1 MKITLI
7 YDNYVFKKG
16 LKADWGFACLVETE
30 NATPILFDTGA
41 KGPVLLSNMKKLVI
55 DPTAIEQVFISHNH
69 WDHIGGLPALFE
81 VNKNIKV
88 YVPASC
94 SPPPGAKE
102 VISVS
107 DPFQINEKV
116 FSTGELNEG
125 EQSMAIKTEN
135 GVVVIAGCSH
145 PGVETIL
152 ESASQFGKVCALIGG
167 LHGFDDFDIL
177 MDLDLVCPTHCT
189 KHIKEIK
196 SLYPEKYIDGGAGKI
211 ISI

>member
-1 MKITLI
+1 MR
-7 YDNYVFKKG
+7 
-16 LKADWGFACLVETE
+16 
-30 NATPILFDTGA
+30 
-41 KGPVLLSNMKKLVI
+41 KLAI
-55 DPTAIEQVFISHNH
+55 DPAAIEQVFISHNH

-102 VISVS
+102 VVSVS
-107 DPFQINEKV
+107 DPIQINEKV
-116 FSTGELNEG
+116 FSTGELKEG
-125 EQSMAIKTEN
+125 EQSMAIKTER

-145 PGVETIL
+145 PGVGTTL

-167 LHGFDDFDIL
+167 LHGFDDFNIL

-196 SLYPEKYIDGGAGKI
+196 FLYTEKYIDGGVGKI

>member
-16 LKADWGFACLVETE
+16 LQPDWGFACLVEAE
-30 NATPILFDTGA
+30 NTTPILFDTGA
-41 KGPVLLSNMKKLVI
+41 KGPVLLSNMRKLAI
-55 DPTAIEQVFISHNH
+55 DPAAIEQVFISHNH
-69 WDHIGGLPALFE
+69 WDHIGGLPQLLE
-81 VNKNIKV
+81 VNKNIKL

-94 SPPPGAKE
+94 PPLSGAKE
-102 VISVS
+102 VIGVS
-107 DPFQINEKV
+107 DPIQINEKV

-125 EQSMAIKTEN
+125 EQSMAIKTER

-145 PGVETIL
+145 PGVGTIL

-167 LHGFDDFDIL
+167 LHGFNDFDIL
-177 MDLDLVCPTHCT
+177 ADLDLVCPTHCT
-189 KHIKEIK
+189 KHIKKIK
-196 SLYPEKYIDGGAGKI
+196 SLYPEKCIDGGAGKI

>member
-1 MKITLI
+1 
-7 YDNYVFKKG
+7 
-16 LKADWGFACLVETE
+16 
-30 NATPILFDTGA
+30 
-41 KGPVLLSNMKKLVI
+41 
-55 DPTAIEQVFISHNH
+55 
-69 WDHIGGLPALFE
+69 
-81 VNKNIKV
+81 
-88 YVPASC
+88 PASC
-94 SPPPGAKE
+94 PPPPGVKE

-107 DPFQINEKV
+107 GPIQINEKV

-125 EQSMAIKTEN
+125 EQSMAIKTET

-196 SLYPEKYIDGGAGKI
+196 SLYPEKCIDGGVGKI